1 MQRRDLIILLGGSA
15 TAWPHAA
22 RAQQPSRMPRV
33 GILTG
38 GLEDDP
44 EWQARFAAF
53 RGALEKFGWAEGRN
67 LRIDHRWGRSDSE
80 RVRAAAAELVGLAPN
95 VILANNTPV
104 SLALRAQT
112 RSIRERAAL
121 PSDRLPAQ
129 CCAGAQSVA
138 R

>member
-1 MQRRDLIILLGGSA
+1 
-15 TAWPHAA
+15 
-22 RAQQPSRMPRV
+22 MPRV